1 MRISDSALVTAVTL
15 SSRYISDRQLPDKA
29 IDLIDEAAAMIRTE
43 IDSLPTELDEIN
55 RKIMQLEI
63 EREALRRESDASS
76 RERLERLEKELAELK
91 ETQTGL
97 RAQWEKEKS
106 GIDEVSRVKKEL
118 EATREA
124 IAKAEREYDLNR
136 AAELKYGRL
145 TELEKKLAELSAADD
160 GSHRLLR
167 EEVGPDDIAAIISRW
182 TGIPVAK
189 LVEGE
194 REKLLK
200 LGDILHERVI
210 GQDEAVQA
218 VADAVLR
225 ARAGL
230 KNPQRPIGS
239 FMFLGPTGVSKTK
252 LCKTLARTLF
262 DTEENMVR
270 LDMSEYMEK
279 HTVARL
285 IGAPPGYVGY
295 DEGGQLT
302 EAVRR
307 KPYSVVLFDEI
318 GRAHV

>member
-1 MRISDSALVTAVTL
+1 MRASIAHPRVGSTPEGRLIAIFILRGLKERFEVHHGVRISDSALVTAVTL

-136 AAELKYGRL
+136 ATELKYGRL
-145 TELEKKLAELSAADD
+145 TKLEKKHKECCCAL
-160 GSHRLLR
+160 
-167 EEVGPDDIAAIISRW
+167 W
-182 TGIPVAK
+182 
-189 LVEGE
+189 
-194 REKLLK
+194 
-200 LGDILHERVI
+200 
-210 GQDEAVQA
+210 
-218 VADAVLR
+218 
-225 ARAGL
+225 
-230 KNPQRPIGS
+230 
-239 FMFLGPTGVSKTK
+239 
-252 LCKTLARTLF
+252 
-262 DTEENMVR
+262 
-270 LDMSEYMEK
+270 
-279 HTVARL
+279 
-285 IGAPPGYVGY
+285 
-295 DEGGQLT
+295 
-302 EAVRR
+302 
-307 KPYSVVLFDEI
+307 
-318 GRAHV
+318 